1 MAHHPLIATQSMSSL
16 VASSSY
22 HPLAAH
28 ALARLKGMYVGY
40 SVCSFNTHS
49 DGDIQSM
56 IVLDKLTLVING
68 ERYVL
73 ITDRKASADG
83 RNHSVSADS
92 LDDLLSKAWDA
103 YPMTKPSAK

>member
-1 MAHHPLIATQSMSSL
+1 MSSL
-16 VASSSY
+16 VASSSN
-22 HPLAAH
+22 HSLAAD
-28 ALARLKGMYVGY
+28 ALARLKGMYVGS

-68 ERYVL
+68 GRYVL

-83 RNHSVSADS
+83 INHSVSADS
-92 LDDLLSKAWDA
+92 LDVLLSKAWDA
-103 YPMTKPSAK
+103 YPMTKPPPSAKQ